1 MTTQVQVK
9 AEVQQD
15 GVGLAVDFPV
25 LRRRRMMGLANGVTV
40 TTLAGGDTDVLTR
53 SGIVRSDLRRSFG
66 RAVGVARG
74 VPLAVRLRVLRAG
87 SGRPVVGQAL
97 YLWSADRDGAY
108 SLHSPGL
115 EHSNYLRGIQSTD
128 ATGPGSLSTPS
139 FRVRAMAAGRT
150 SATRSTPSGA
160 WSPGPTVPARA
171 PSRRPAASASRPTWP
186 LASTAS
192 RGYEDSAA
200 HLALAT
206 PVTDDGGELAMAT
219 VTGDLA
225 RGLVAT
231 RTISI

>member
-1 MTTQVQVK
+1 MTTQVQVE
-9 AEVQQD
+9 AEAQQD

-25 LRRRRMMGLANGVTV
+25 LRRRRMMGLVNGTTV

-74 VPLAVRLRVLRAG
+74 VPLVVRLRVADA
-87 SGRPVVGQAL
+87 SDRPLAGQAL

-115 EHSNYLRGIQSTD
+115 EQCNYLRGIQTSDESGWVTFYTIFPG
-128 ATGPGSLSTPS
+128 TGDGRWPHLSYEVNPERRAIARPGSGSRPLS
-139 FRVRAMAAGRT
+139 AAGQI
-150 SATRSTPSGA
+150 GL
-160 WSPGPTVPARA
+160 PADV
-171 PSRRPAASASRPTWP
+171 AALVYGT
-186 LASTAS
+186 
-192 RGYEDSAA
+192 RGYQDSAA

-206 PVTDDGGELAMAT
+206 PVTDDGGELTMAGI
-219 VTGDLA
+219 TGDLA

-231 RTISI
+231 GTISI